1 MDLQNDAR
9 SSPERP
15 RAPLRR
21 RCIDPSDLRG
31 TAQLASEATMETTR
45 IVEAAHAGVLNALR
59 VGSSSKPAQTRG
71 LTGWIYRTI
80 RRIIRLSE
88 WGTTTALRVAER
100 ARTEPTGPIETRTRD
115 RLISTL
121 NGVFGDHL
129 RASGNPLARSFSL
142 RTVAREPV
150 AEDIGDAGPLV
161 VFVHGLCCSDRD
173 WIEREDEVGHV
184 AALADA
190 VDGTAVLARYN
201 TGLAIW
207 ENGQNFSE
215 QLDALV
221 SRAKSAPRI
230 VLVTHSMGGLVT
242 RSAYHHAAATSARWV
257 DHVTETIYMGT
268 PHRGAPLERA
278 GVWVENLLRR
288 TPFTLPMATLG
299 SARSQGIQ
307 DLGHGAI
314 LPDAAASDG
323 AEPVSTS
330 QDPGRVLY
338 VAGTLA
344 RKQLLVD
351 TVGDGL
357 VPVDSALNAPD
368 PSHATRKVFE
378 KTGHLKL
385 LRDPAVT
392 AYLSDWLMD
401 KMRDGG

>member
-1 MDLQNDAR
+1 
-9 SSPERP
+9 
-15 RAPLRR
+15 
-21 RCIDPSDLRG
+21 
-31 TAQLASEATMETTR
+31 METTR

-59 VGSSSKPAQTRG
+59 VGSSSKATRTRG

-80 RRIIRLSE
+80 RRFIRLSE
-88 WGTTTALRVAER
+88 WGTTTAFQLAER
-100 ARTEPTGPIETRTRD
+100 TGYTPTDATEARTRD

-142 RTVAREPV
+142 RTVAGEPV
-150 AEDIGDAGPLV
+150 AEEIGEAGTLV
-161 VFVHGLCCSDRD
+161 VFVHGLCRSDRD
-173 WIEREDEVGHV
+173 WIERGDEVGHV

-207 ENGQNFSE
+207 ENGQHLSD
-215 QLDALV
+215 QLGAIM
-221 SRAKSAPRI
+221 SRADASPRI
-230 VLVTHSMGGLVT
+230 VLVTHSMGGLVA
-242 RSAYHHAAATSARWV
+242 RSAFQHAAATSARWI

-268 PHRGAPLERA
+268 PHQGAPLERA

-288 TPFTLPMATLG
+288 TPFTMPMATLG
-299 SARSQGIQ
+299 AARSQGIQ

-314 LPDAAASDG
+314 TQDPTASDG
-323 AEPVSTS
+323 ADPVSTNP
-330 QDPGRVLY
+330 DPGRVLY
-338 VAGTLA
+338 VAATLA
-344 RKQLLVD
+344 RKKLLVD

-368 PSHATRKVFE
+368 PNAPAPSLSTPPATRKVFE
-378 KTGHLKL
+378 NIGHLKL

-392 AYLSDWLMD
+392 EYLREWLGRRPD
-401 KMRDGG
+401 RRG

>member
-1 MDLQNDAR
+1 
-9 SSPERP
+9 
-15 RAPLRR
+15 
-21 RCIDPSDLRG
+21 
-31 TAQLASEATMETTR
+31 METTR
-45 IVEAAHAGVLNALR
+45 IVEAAHAGVLNALQ
-59 VGSSSKPAQTRG
+59 VGSSSKPTQTRG

-100 ARTEPTGPIETRTRD
+100 ARSESVGSIETRARD

-142 RTVAREPV
+142 RSIAGEPV
-150 AEDIGDAGPLV
+150 TEDIGEGGTLV

-173 WIEREDEVGHV
+173 WIDRGDEVGHV

-190 VDGTAVLARYN
+190 VDGTAVFARYN

-207 ENGQNFSE
+207 ENGRYLSQH
-215 QLDALV
+215 LDAIM
-221 SRAKSAPRI
+221 SGAETPSRI
-230 VLVTHSMGGLVT
+230 VLVTHSMGGLVV
-242 RSAYHHAAATSARWV
+242 RSAFQHAAATSACWV

-288 TPFTLPMATLG
+288 TPFTMPMATLG
-299 SARSQGIQ
+299 AARSQGIQ

-314 LPDAAASDG
+314 MPGQMGSDLD
-323 AEPVSTS
+323 EPVSTN

-338 VAGTLA
+338 VAATLA
-344 RKQLLVD
+344 PKKLLVD

-357 VPVDSALNAPD
+357 VPVDSALNASD
-368 PSHATRKVFE
+368 PSPATRKVFE
-378 KTGHLKL
+378 NIGHLKL
-385 LRDPAVT
+385 MRDPAVT
-392 AYLSDWLMD
+392 EYLRDWLRIGAPED
-401 KMRDGG
+401 VPAGEA